1 MTLVKKARLR
11 LIPIV
16 VMLTPRDEFIC
27 CLAEGM
33 NRAQLSQSELNTIR
47 PYFPTL
53 TNRDLENR
61 FSFQFTYTAIPSKY
75 YAPRYYRLSG
85 KSHSVEIGISLL
97 AANVLL
103 SLSAKDR
110 LEYGPRLEQLASQ
123 LYQEIE
129 DTMLAQLEEYS

>member
-1 MTLVKKARLR
+1 MSLVKKARLR
-11 LIPIV
+11 LIPIT

-33 NRAQLSQSELNTIR
+33 KRPQLSHSELKTIK

-53 TNRDLENR
+53 TDRDLDNR
-61 FSFQFTYTAIPSKY
+61 FSFYLSYADTPPEYH
-75 YAPRYYRLSG
+75 APRYYRLSG
-85 KSHSVEIGISLL
+85 KSHSVETGISLL

-110 LEYGPRLEQLASQ
+110 LEYGPRLERLASQ